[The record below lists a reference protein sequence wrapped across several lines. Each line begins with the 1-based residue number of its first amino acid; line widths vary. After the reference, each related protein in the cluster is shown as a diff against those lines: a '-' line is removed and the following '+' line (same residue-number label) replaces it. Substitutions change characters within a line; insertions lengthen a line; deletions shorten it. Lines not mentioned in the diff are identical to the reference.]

1 MALFSKQ
8 YLEWELVFVAS
19 IPSQVDSHCILD
31 AISPALPPDIS
42 YTLRTTRFLTD
53 RSNGVRI
60 SRPTFLP
67 DTLAHLHY
75 QNVVFLN
82 KRGEISEKHSSWPT
96 RRCTDLA
103 RQNSNRAA
111 KVRVLCYMVPC
122 FSQKLLLMLKSFCV
136 LHALFCQVCT
146 NCSAFARCSH
156 SDVPFSHTCCA
167 AGDFKSCRAHST
179 FKIMYMLKYRVLQ

>member
-75 QNVVFLN
+75 QDVVFLN
-82 KRGEISEKHSSWPT
+82 EKGVKSLKHT
-96 RRCTDLA
+96 LA
-103 RQNSNRAA
+103 G
-111 KVRVLCYMVPC
+111 
-122 FSQKLLLMLKSFCV
+122 
-136 LHALFCQVCT
+136 LHAAALTSPDRIQIAPQKFV
-146 NCSAFARCSH
+146 S
-156 SDVPFSHTCCA
+156 CA
-167 AGDFKSCRAHST
+167 TWFPASVKNYYLC
-179 FKIMYMLKYRVLQ
+179 